1 MKPSHR
7 EASILIAAPDDALRS
22 ELEELLS
29 DRGPLATACD
39 DSSTLELLG
48 RLPSARLL
56 IIVEATQGG
65 SPLSLLEAAKT
76 RIDHLAVLILSAQPT
91 IELATEAIRHGAE
104 DFVAIPYSKDL
115 LRKEV
120 DRILEAAELRDGIA
134 QLRKLVVSAYGFE
147 QIVSRA
153 RCMRPVFERA
163 LAGSRT
169 DTPVLISGET
179 GTGKELLARA
189 IHANG
194 RRRDRPFVPVNCAA
208 LPHDLVES
216 ELFGHRR
223 GAFSGA
229 HADHPGLFVAAH
241 CGTLLLDEVSELPS
255 EAQAKLLRVL
265 QSGEVRPVG
274 GLESR
279 TVDVRIIAATNRGV
293 RELRDGALRRDL
305 FFRLSVLVIEL
316 PPLRERR
323 EDVPYLLEHF
333 LRHFGCCGPESVCS
347 VEPEALDLLANYPFP
362 GNVRELE
369 NLVHSLCTTLPAGRQ
384 SIAAHDVRAW
394 LRRQGAVGG
403 WVRHAPGGVPL
414 NLRELE
420 AWAIQAAIEQAGG
433 NKSRAAALLGI
444 SRDTL
449 YRKLLESD
457 EAHRGA
463 VDRFSDRSRILRKIS
478 T

>member
-1 MKPSHR
+1 MKPPPR
-7 EASILIAAPDDALRS
+7 EASIVIATADEGLRS
-22 ELEELLS
+22 NLESLLS
-29 DRGPLATACD
+29 DQGPLATVYD
-39 DSSTLELLG
+39 GSRTLEVLS

-56 IIVEATQGG
+56 IIAEATRDG
-65 SPLSLLEAAKT
+65 SSLDLLEAAKA
-76 RIDHLAVLILSAQPT
+76 RFDHLAVLILSAEPT
-91 IELATEAIRHGAE
+91 IERATEAIRRGAE
-104 DFVAIPYSKDL
+104 DFVAVPFSSEL

-120 DRILEAAELRDGIA
+120 HRILEAAELRDGIA

-147 QIVSRA
+147 QIVSDA

-163 LAGSRT
+163 LAASRS
-169 DTPVLISGET
+169 DTPVLLSGET

-189 IHANG
+189 IHANS

-229 HADHPGLFVAAH
+229 HVDHLGLFATAH
-241 CGTLLLDEVSELPS
+241 RGTLLLDEVSELPP

-293 RELRDGALRRDL
+293 RELRDGALRPDL
-305 FFRLSVLVIEL
+305 FFRLSVLVIEV

-323 EDVPYLLEHF
+323 EDVPYLLDHF
-333 LRHFGCCGPESVCS
+333 LRRYGCCGSETVCGI
-347 VEPEALDLLANYPFP
+347 EPEALDLLAGYPFP

-369 NLVHSLCTTLPAGRQ
+369 NLVHSLCTTLPAGRMAITAQ
-384 SIAAHDVRAW
+384 DVRAW
-394 LRRQGAVGG
+394 LRRQGAAAG
-403 WVRHAPGGVPL
+403 WVRRASGGVPL

-420 AWAIQAAIEQAGG
+420 AWAVQAAIEQAGG

-449 YRKLLESD
+449 YRRLLELGPD
-457 EAHRGA
+457 RGH
-463 VDRFSDRSRILRKIS
+463 S
-478 T
+478 